1 MSDFNN
7 IVLNLKNNFLFQASL
22 GSKELFHS
30 NLLAWIL
37 EQKNDRNEFEVL
49 SFFIKQFT
57 GENSPKFIEQEF
69 LEFRIEREEQNIDL
83 TIKWRD
89 ENHWKLIFIENKM
102 KSIPTTKQLEEY
114 DVKIEKFLKS
124 KTKLQTNLKDQIE
137 LTRNL
142 SARFLL
148 TPFLSSIK
156 NEAELIGWKSIT
168 YSNEILTFLKQI
180 INFNYAIDDVPFILN
195 KYISFIENQL
205 ELLSLFALDD
215 LAIDKYL
222 EKKYNYYTENIEG
235 EEIQTKNQMSE
246 VRKLRLHDL
255 VLKLA
260 HSRIKEELENSF
272 RLSNYDLKVGTAFSN
287 SSGITTVDVEL
298 IKGCGYFIGLQL
310 QGNQLRYILRT
321 NKKSTKS
328 NELLAV
334 QLFIKKLWFHD
345 LDSEES
351 LEGKGRR
358 VEHFQSLRLKDE
370 NGKDRVFCEYNNGGF
385 LYLYKRLDKQNE
397 LPTIRELIDLFTRSF
412 EHYYKNRDEIIQIIK
427 SLKN

>member
-1 MSDFNN
+1 MEEFDN
-7 IVLNLKNNFLFQASL
+7 IIKNLKNNFLFQASL

-30 NLLAWIL
+30 NMLAWLL

-49 SFFIKQFT
+49 KFFIKQFT
-57 GENSPKFIEQEF
+57 GEDSPTFIEQEF

-83 TIKWRD
+83 TIKWKD
-89 ENHWKLIFIENKM
+89 GENWKLIFIENKM

-114 DVKIEKFLKS
+114 DVKIKKFLKS
-124 KTKLQTNLKDQIE
+124 KTKLQTNLKDHIE

-142 SARFLL
+142 SVRFLL

-205 ELLSLFALDD
+205 KLLSLFALDE

-222 EKKYNYYTENIEG
+222 EKKYDYYTENSEE

-272 RLSNYDLKVGTAFSN
+272 RLSNYELKVGTAFSN
-287 SSGITTVDVEL
+287 SSGITTVDTEI

-321 NKKSTKS
+321 NKKSTKG

-334 QLFIKKLWFHD
+334 QLFIKKLWFYD
-345 LDSEES
+345 LDSDES

-358 VEHFQSLRLKDE
+358 VEHFQSLGLKEE
-370 NGKDRVFCEYNNGGF
+370 NGKERVFCEYNNGGF

>member
-1 MSDFNN
+1 MEEFDN
-7 IVLNLKNNFLFQASL
+7 IIKNLKNNFLFQASL

-30 NLLAWIL
+30 NMLAWLL

-49 SFFIKQFT
+49 KFFIKQFT
-57 GENSPKFIEQEF
+57 GEDSPTFIEQEF

-83 TIKWRD
+83 TIKWKD
-89 ENHWKLIFIENKM
+89 GENWKLIFIENKM

-114 DVKIEKFLKS
+114 DVKIKKFLKS
-124 KTKLQTNLKDQIE
+124 KKKLQTNLKDHIE
-137 LTRNL
+137 LTRIL
-142 SARFLL
+142 SVRFLL

-205 ELLSLFALDD
+205 KLLSLFALDD

-222 EKKYNYYTENIEG
+222 EKKYDYYTENSEE

-272 RLSNYDLKVGTAFSN
+272 RLSNYELKVGTAFSN
-287 SSGITTVDVEL
+287 SSGITTVDTEI

-321 NKKSTKS
+321 NKKSTKG

-334 QLFIKKLWFHD
+334 QLFIKKLWFYD

-358 VEHFQSLRLKDE
+358 VEHFQSLGLKDE
-370 NGKDRVFCEYNNGGF
+370 NGKERVFCEYNNGGF